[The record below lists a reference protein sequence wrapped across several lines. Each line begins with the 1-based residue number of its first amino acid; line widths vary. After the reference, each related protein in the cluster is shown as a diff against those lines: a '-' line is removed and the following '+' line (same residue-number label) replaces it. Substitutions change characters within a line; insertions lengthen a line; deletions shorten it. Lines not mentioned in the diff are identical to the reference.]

1 MVLQQGADA
10 LGRGDNVYTQQWTNS
25 PGVQDFFPYLPWMAV
40 LTAPG
45 RWIAGDVRWAVLFW
59 SLVLFAGLW
68 ALARGRVE
76 RAAAVTAVLVLA
88 PGTLTQVDQAWT
100 EPVLAALIV
109 WWAVLVRRGHAWWA
123 VLPLALACA
132 SKQHL
137 ALLAPVLL
145 LWRPFGAWRTL
156 ATGALAALLML
167 PWVVADAGAF
177 LGDTVTTLLTFH
189 PIKFANTWYLYALN
203 EHGVTLP
210 FWVTGATMV
219 GVVAVAAYAVWR
231 RRPGTDELLRW
242 LALVLAVANL
252 VNKQA
257 FYNQFWLVG
266 ALVAASLAL
275 PQGEPAP
282 TARPTADVGPERPA
296 GRGQSG
302 FDARWPSRVSQA
314 SVSSARRRAEHPLEG
329 TVGGCLGIGVGAGR
343 RARRHQTA
351 QRRLTVVVRD
361 QLDRLPRGEVGHLE
375 VARRRAQVRL
385 ARQRAR
391 AVAGAQRGHQ
401 RGEEPLRRDVGAG
414 VAHVVGVALGEPP
427 RRPPRHGGPHG
438 HVGELVGEHD
448 VAAARGEPV
457 VGRGVEHDPVAG
469 RGPSPARW
477 APRWW
482 RPPVRPPSPTRGRA
496 ARRPPRRSP
505 GASTSTRSGVPG
517 HCSRSAGKGPVDHG
531 HVLGEPAGRRGARD
545 DGVLAAPHPQRGH
558 RHPRR
563 GGAGAHGPLGLDL
576 PAGARA
582 HQVVAE
588 ARHAVAAVEVVDPV
602 AHVDLGAGPQRPAAG
617 GGAWSG
623 RRRRGR
629 RPAHRPRPGR
639 PAAPGPPRTSRAGAA
654 PRRTQASATVAA
666 YDGRS
671 PDTTAA
677 ARRRST
683 SVTAAVSAGGG
694 CAPPV
699 AADADVDGP
708 TTTPTPSPLAGRRR
722 RRCTR

>member
-1 MVLQQGADA
+1 VADPSAATSAAPAPASPLPTGEPARPTSGPFAAAVLGLAWLAWFGVLQWSVVRFRVPIVLTLTVCAALLGWWLARRLVLCLPRWLAPAVVVASVAITLTVPLFSYLRGGWLTAALAVLTVGGLGCAVLLTRPGRGAAVAAFALAVATHTVLGVVAILGDKAPRIDVWVVLQQGADA
-10 LGRGDNVYTQQWTNS
+10 LGRGDNVYTQHWSNS

-109 WWAVLVRRGHAWWA
+109 WWAVLVRRDKAWWA
-123 VLPLALACA
+123 VIPLALACA

-167 PWVVADAGAF
+167 PWVAADAGAF

-282 TARPTADVGPERPA
+282 DGEADEP
-296 GRGQSG
+296 SG
-302 FDARWPSRVSQA
+302 S
-314 SVSSARRRAEHPLEG
+314 
-329 TVGGCLGIGVGAGR
+329 GIGVSGLSR
-343 RARRHQTA
+343 SE
-351 QRRLTVVVRD
+351 VS
-361 QLDRLPRGEVGHLE
+361 RGST
-375 VARRRAQVRL
+375 
-385 ARQRAR
+385 
-391 AVAGAQRGHQ
+391 
-401 RGEEPLRRDVGAG
+401 P
-414 VAHVVGVALGEPP
+414 
-427 RRPPRHGGPHG
+427 GGP
-438 HVGELVGEHD
+438 
-448 VAAARGEPV
+448 
-457 VGRGVEHDPVAG
+457 AG
-469 RGPSPARW
+469 
-477 APRWW
+477 
-482 RPPVRPPSPTRGRA
+482 
-496 ARRPPRRSP
+496 
-505 GASTSTRSGVPG
+505 
-517 HCSRSAGKGPVDHG
+517 
-531 HVLGEPAGRRGARD
+531 
-545 DGVLAAPHPQRGH
+545 
-558 RHPRR
+558 
-563 GGAGAHGPLGLDL
+563 
-576 PAGARA
+576 
-582 HQVVAE
+582 
-588 ARHAVAAVEVVDPV
+588 
-602 AHVDLGAGPQRPAAG
+602 
-617 GGAWSG
+617 
-623 RRRRGR
+623 
-629 RPAHRPRPGR
+629 
-639 PAAPGPPRTSRAGAA
+639 
-654 PRRTQASATVAA
+654 
-666 YDGRS
+666 
-671 PDTTAA
+671 
-677 ARRRST
+677 
-683 SVTAAVSAGGG
+683 
-694 CAPPV
+694 
-699 AADADVDGP
+699 
-708 TTTPTPSPLAGRRR
+708 
-722 RRCTR
+722 